1 MSAKCGI
8 TLVVLALLSDNI
20 VSTSAVFHSANVSF
34 IQQLCHISGVAVR
47 FLCYPFTMFIRHSQC
62 VYAIG
67 LLYLLY
73 RRTMI
78 IRRQAIFILSLHYM
92 SRCRNILPD
101 TCSIFHFVMTCLV
114 AHRQEV
120 VDRNRKYRVQNDKRE
135 ETKRERAVVQQALQ
149 YTQLAERD
157 RLIATLQSLLL
168 QGQQRLTEQL
178 CVDVQGGLPCLHPG

>member
-1 MSAKCGI
+1 MLPLYYVHPS
-8 TLVVLALLSDNI
+8 VALC
-20 VSTSAVFHSANVSF
+20 
-34 IQQLCHISGVAVR
+34 LC
-47 FLCYPFTMFIRHSQC
+47 
-62 VYAIG
+62 IG

-78 IRRQAIFILSLHYM
+78 IRRQTIFILSLHYM
-92 SRCRNILPD
+92 SWCSNILPD

-120 VDRNRKYRVQNDKRE
+120 VDRNRKYRAQLDKRE
-135 ETKRERAVVQQALQ
+135 ETKRQQAVVQQALQ

-168 QGQQRLTEQL
+168 HQGQQRSTEQL